1 MNGAGATGT
10 GTGLVIFT
18 SGSPLGGGNLKVMKT
33 LLRIPTTAALLAA
46 IVVAALS
53 GCATAV
59 ALEPA
64 ANATDPG
71 CAEISAR
78 LPDTVVGL
86 EYHETN
92 AQGTGAW
99 GSPTAVI
106 LRCGVAEPAPTSTLP
121 CVLVDNVY
129 WLRDD
134 TNAPS
139 YVFTTYGRSPATE
152 VIVNRDAASPGAALF
167 DLVGAVGFARETGGC
182 TEIEDSL
189 GAPNN

>member
-1 MNGAGATGT
+1 MN
-10 GTGLVIFT
+10 
-18 SGSPLGGGNLKVMKT
+18 M
-33 LLRIPTTAALLAA
+33 LLRVPATVALLASF
-46 IVVAALS
+46 VALTLS
-53 GCATAV
+53 GCASAI

-64 ANATDPG
+64 ENAADPG

-86 EYHETN
+86 EYRETN

-99 GSPTAVI
+99 GTPTAVI

-152 VIVNRDAASPGAALF
+152 VIVNRDAASPGASLF
-167 DLVGAVGFARETGGC
+167 DLVGAVSFTTETGQC

>member
-1 MNGAGATGT
+1 
-10 GTGLVIFT
+10 
-18 SGSPLGGGNLKVMKT
+18 MKT
-33 LLRIPTTAALLAA
+33 LLRIPATTILLATL
-46 IVVAALS
+46 VTVTLS

-64 ANATDPG
+64 ENAADRG

-78 LPDTVVGL
+78 LPETVVGL
-86 EYHETN
+86 EDRETN

-99 GSPTAVI
+99 GTPTAVI
-106 LRCGVAEPAPTSTLP
+106 LRCGVAEPVPTSTLP

-152 VIVNRDAASPGAALF
+152 VIVDRNAASPGAALF
-167 DLVGAVGFARETGGC
+167 DLVGAVSFTTETGQC

>member
-1 MNGAGATGT
+1 MAMRNALEPSIASVSPELANARGRGAIARAA
-10 GTGLVIFT
+10 LPV
-18 SGSPLGGGNLKVMKT
+18 SVAVLAVALLGGCT
-33 LLRIPTTAALLAA
+33 Q
-46 IVVAALS
+46 
-53 GCATAV
+53 AV

-64 ANATDPG
+64 DDAINVG
-71 CAEISAR
+71 CAEIVVR
-78 LPDTVVGL
+78 LPDTVSDL
-86 EYHETN
+86 DIRETN

-99 GSPTAVI
+99 GTPTAVI

-121 CVLVDNVY
+121 CVLVDDVY

-152 VIVNRDAASPGAALF
+152 VIVDRDAVSPGVALY
-167 DLVGAVGFARETGGC
+167 DLVGAVSITTETGAC

-189 GAPNN
+189 G